1 MKKLIFKVSKH
12 AQMNEY
18 YSCEDMARSYRDF
31 GVPYNLAKEW
41 VRSKVNASA
50 EVVER
55 ACNNVYYPSN
65 D

>member
-1 MKKLIFKVSKH
+1 
-12 AQMNEY
+12 MNEY

-55 ACNNVYYPSN
+55 ACDNVYYHSK